1 MVDRDVGS
9 DIRAPHRMLCCQY
22 RHSID
27 TNDVKW
33 GIRWHCVHQNAAMS
47 TPLLGCRN
55 LTCMSV
61 QTVFYP
67 PGDFFRSVPT
77 LVVLAENSA
86 TNELTIAQI
95 DGM

>member
-1 MVDRDVGS
+1 
-9 DIRAPHRMLCCQY
+9 
-22 RHSID
+22 
-27 TNDVKW
+27 
-33 GIRWHCVHQNAAMS
+33 
-47 TPLLGCRN
+47 
-55 LTCMSV
+55 MSV